1 MYVFFCLLRVLASF
15 VCPHSHCSLF
25 TYPVSDDMAA
35 AASFDDEDYFWEND
49 PSSLVNSRIAI
60 ENDTELTQSP
70 EGLVTEWDP
79 KVKNWISSSQ
89 LPQSLGLFTHDA
101 SISNLRM
108 VCTWS
113 GSATAVSI
121 GTTSK

>member
-1 MYVFFCLLRVLASF
+1 
-15 VCPHSHCSLF
+15 
-25 TYPVSDDMAA
+25 MAA
-35 AASFDDEDYFWEND
+35 AASFDDEDYFWETD

-89 LPQSLGLFTHDA
+89 LRQSLGLFTHDA